1 LNGATSCLL
10 DSGDVTV
17 GASVDDAKST
27 LEDAY
32 GIAAPKVVGHYAE
45 NLRNTGSVL
54 RATLPP

>member
-1 LNGATSCLL
+1 LL

-45 NLRNTGSVL
+45 NLRNTGSAL